1 MTSKQKRNGL
11 IGLGVI
17 LTIFLI
23 WGICNLRSCT
33 SDEKPVDTSTDPGPG
48 PSISAPGEENQEYTP
63 YLIGDEEMTLT
74 KGEDFSDPGIEIRDE
89 NGVTHPELLKDLV
102 IEGEVD
108 TATPGKYVIT
118 YKFGD
123 IVLHRTVVVSEDDSN
138 GDPNQTTQ
146 PDSNTNTG
154 TEPGSGTETTPPPST
169 TGKPEG
175 GNGKNPDTTTKPAY
189 DMSGISVKDL
199 TVTYDGLRHYISVS
213 GKLPDGVRV
222 TFDGNGQVNAGT
234 YTVVAHFIGSDKY
247 QAIPDMSATLTIVK
261 ADYNM
266 TSVEFNDRTVRYDGQ
281 PHSILIDEETLPEGV
296 TVKSYTG
303 NGKIQPG
310 EYTVTVYFSGDTN
323 HNAIK
328 PMTAKL
334 TIVGTSTK
342 PSYDMSKVFFK
353 DATVTFNNE
362 PHGIEVSGTL
372 PNGVS
377 VSYTGNGKV
386 DAGTYKVTAHFTGSD
401 DYQPIPDMVA
411 ILTIEKA
418 DYDMSSIR
426 FNNRTFIY
434 DGRYHSIYVSG
445 KLPEG
450 VKVNYSGNYQR
461 SIGTYSV
468 TAMFTGDSNHN
479 AIKPMTATMTIKSS
493 GGGGGWTPI
502 KPSYDMSEVSFT
514 DKTVTYDGLSH
525 SISVS
530 GKLPAG
536 VTVSYTGNGKIDAGT
551 YTVVA
556 HFTGSADYKPIP
568 SMSATLTINK
578 ATFDVNS
585 VNFDYTKP
593 FTFDGKE
600 HSVNIKGTL
609 PVGVTYNST
618 GNKATQ
624 PGEYQAVF
632 TFFVSKNYEPL
643 TSDTRTV
650 NWEIV
655 ETTPVPEKKDFD
667 PSAIS
672 VGTTTFTY
680 NGREHSV
687 ALSGTLPNGVTVKS
701 VTGEKATDAG
711 EYKAI
716 FTFALDT
723 FIYKTVEGIKEV
735 TWKIN
740 PATLDKSKVTINAG
754 PFTYD
759 GTEHKISATTTM
771 PGVTVEIEGQ
781 KAGTAAGDYTATVVV
796 KAENPDNY
804 TPSELE
810 IPVQWKITDS
820 TTPDTRKDFDP
831 SEISVGTTSFTYNG
845 SEHSVALSGTLPNG
859 VTVKSV
865 TGEKATDAGEYKA
878 IFTFALDTF
887 IYKTVEGIKEVTWKI
902 NPATLDKS
910 KVTINAGPFT
920 YDGTE
925 HKISA
930 TTTMPGVT
938 VEIEG
943 QKAGTAAGDYTAT
956 VVVKAENP
964 DNYTPS
970 ELEIP
975 VQWKI
980 TDSTTPDTRK
990 DFDPSEISVGT
1001 TSFTYNGSEHSVALS
1016 GTLPNGV
1023 TVKSVTGEK
1032 ATDAGEYKA
1041 IFTFALD
1048 TFIYKTVEGIKEV
1061 TWKINPATLD
1071 KSKVTINAG
1080 PFTYDGTEHKISATT
1095 TMPGVTVEI
1104 EGQKAGTA
1112 AGDYTATVVVKAENP
1127 DNYTPSELEIPVQWK
1142 IADSTTP
1149 DTRKDFDP
1157 SEISIIGDTNPTYDG
1172 SSHSISLGSLPAG
1185 VSNPR
1190 EAGTTTAT
1198 DAGTYSVTY
1207 TFDLDPSIYKDTTG
1221 TKTVNWSIAKAP
1233 IDKSSISF
1241 PDSIQVKKGST
1252 PQVQATYPD
1261 GVSCSYTTGEENN
1274 NQYTI
1279 TAHFSAD
1286 SNHEMDS
1293 FDLYCVVT
1301 ITDEGGETPVD
1312 PVDPE
1317 NPTNPTDPVDPPTDP
1332 VDPENP
1338 TDPVDPPTDP
1348 VNPENPTD
1356 PVDPPTDPVDPE
1368 NPTDPVDPPTDP
1380 VDPEDPENPKDP
1392 PADNPELENPPAED
1406 EPPAD
1411 EPAPEDP
1418 PVVEFPE
1425 TTPAVPAKPNEF
1437 VEIQVPAVEEEKKAE
1452 EEKHSMTEQR
1462 DELEGAKE
1470 ATFAEAA

>member
-754 PFTYD
+754 PFNYD

-810 IPVQWKITDS
+810 IPVQWKIADS

-910 KVTINAGPFT
+910 KVTINAGPF
-920 YDGTE
+920 
-925 HKISA
+925 
-930 TTTMPGVT
+930 
-938 VEIEG
+938 
-943 QKAGTAAGDYTAT
+943 
-956 VVVKAENP
+956 N
-964 DNYTPS
+964 
-970 ELEIP
+970 
-975 VQWKI
+975 
-980 TDSTTPDTRK
+980 
-990 DFDPSEISVGT
+990 
-1001 TSFTYNGSEHSVALS
+1001 
-1016 GTLPNGV
+1016 
-1023 TVKSVTGEK
+1023 
-1032 ATDAGEYKA
+1032 
-1041 IFTFALD
+1041 
-1048 TFIYKTVEGIKEV
+1048 
-1061 TWKINPATLD
+1061 
-1071 KSKVTINAG
+1071 
-1080 PFTYDGTEHKISATT
+1080 YDGTEHKISATT

>member
-701 VTGEKATDAG
+701 VTGEKATNAG
-711 EYKAI
+711 EYKATFV
-716 FTFALDT
+716 FTLDT
-723 FIYKTVEGIKEV
+723 TVYKTAEGIKEV

-754 PFTYD
+754 PFNYD

-878 IFTFALDTF
+878 TFTFTLDTTV
-887 IYKTVEGIKEVTWKI
+887 YKTAEGTKEVTWNI
-902 NPATLDKS
+902 NPATLDES
-910 KVTINAGPFT
+910 KVSISAGPFD

-925 HKISA
+925 H
-930 TTTMPGVT
+930 T
-938 VEIEG
+938 
-943 QKAGTAAGDYTAT
+943 
-956 VVVKAENP
+956 
-964 DNYTPS
+964 
-970 ELEIP
+970 
-975 VQWKI
+975 
-980 TDSTTPDTRK
+980 
-990 DFDPSEISVGT
+990 
-1001 TSFTYNGSEHSVALS
+1001 
-1016 GTLPNGV
+1016 
-1023 TVKSVTGEK
+1023 
-1032 ATDAGEYKA
+1032 
-1041 IFTFALD
+1041 
-1048 TFIYKTVEGIKEV
+1048 
-1061 TWKINPATLD
+1061 
-1071 KSKVTINAG
+1071 
-1080 PFTYDGTEHKISATT
+1080 ISATT

>member
-169 TGKPEG
+169 TGRPEG

-701 VTGEKATDAG
+701 VTGEKATNAG
-711 EYKAI
+711 EYKATFV
-716 FTFALDT
+716 FTLDT
-723 FIYKTVEGIKEV
+723 TVYKTAEGIKEV

-754 PFTYD
+754 PF
-759 GTEHKISATTTM
+759 
-771 PGVTVEIEGQ
+771 
-781 KAGTAAGDYTATVVV
+781 
-796 KAENPDNY
+796 N
-804 TPSELE
+804 
-810 IPVQWKITDS
+810 
-820 TTPDTRKDFDP
+820 
-831 SEISVGTTSFTYNG
+831 
-845 SEHSVALSGTLPNG
+845 
-859 VTVKSV
+859 
-865 TGEKATDAGEYKA
+865 
-878 IFTFALDTF
+878 
-887 IYKTVEGIKEVTWKI
+887 
-902 NPATLDKS
+902 
-910 KVTINAGPFT
+910 
-920 YDGTE
+920 
-925 HKISA
+925 
-930 TTTMPGVT
+930 
-938 VEIEG
+938 
-943 QKAGTAAGDYTAT
+943 
-956 VVVKAENP
+956 
-964 DNYTPS
+964 
-970 ELEIP
+970 
-975 VQWKI
+975 
-980 TDSTTPDTRK
+980 
-990 DFDPSEISVGT
+990 
-1001 TSFTYNGSEHSVALS
+1001 
-1016 GTLPNGV
+1016 
-1023 TVKSVTGEK
+1023 
-1032 ATDAGEYKA
+1032 
-1041 IFTFALD
+1041 
-1048 TFIYKTVEGIKEV
+1048 
-1061 TWKINPATLD
+1061 
-1071 KSKVTINAG
+1071 
-1080 PFTYDGTEHKISATT
+1080 YDGTEHKISATT

-1348 VNPENPTD
+1348 V
-1356 PVDPPTDPVDPE
+1356 DPE

>member
-754 PFTYD
+754 PFNYD

-910 KVTINAGPFT
+910 KVTINAGPF
-920 YDGTE
+920 
-925 HKISA
+925 
-930 TTTMPGVT
+930 
-938 VEIEG
+938 
-943 QKAGTAAGDYTAT
+943 
-956 VVVKAENP
+956 N
-964 DNYTPS
+964 
-970 ELEIP
+970 
-975 VQWKI
+975 
-980 TDSTTPDTRK
+980 
-990 DFDPSEISVGT
+990 
-1001 TSFTYNGSEHSVALS
+1001 
-1016 GTLPNGV
+1016 
-1023 TVKSVTGEK
+1023 
-1032 ATDAGEYKA
+1032 
-1041 IFTFALD
+1041 
-1048 TFIYKTVEGIKEV
+1048 
-1061 TWKINPATLD
+1061 
-1071 KSKVTINAG
+1071 
-1080 PFTYDGTEHKISATT
+1080 YDGTEHKISATT

>member
-711 EYKAI
+711 EYKAT

-754 PFTYD
+754 PFNYD

-878 IFTFALDTF
+878 TFTFALDTF

-910 KVTINAGPFT
+910 KVTINAGPF
-920 YDGTE
+920 
-925 HKISA
+925 
-930 TTTMPGVT
+930 
-938 VEIEG
+938 
-943 QKAGTAAGDYTAT
+943 
-956 VVVKAENP
+956 N
-964 DNYTPS
+964 
-970 ELEIP
+970 
-975 VQWKI
+975 
-980 TDSTTPDTRK
+980 
-990 DFDPSEISVGT
+990 
-1001 TSFTYNGSEHSVALS
+1001 
-1016 GTLPNGV
+1016 
-1023 TVKSVTGEK
+1023 
-1032 ATDAGEYKA
+1032 
-1041 IFTFALD
+1041 
-1048 TFIYKTVEGIKEV
+1048 
-1061 TWKINPATLD
+1061 
-1071 KSKVTINAG
+1071 
-1080 PFTYDGTEHKISATT
+1080 YDGTEHKISATT